1 MTQIG
6 CDSFHIYGSHSN
18 QTEAITFN
26 NLDCNYNCDC
36 STTQYDPICS
46 ADGITVFFSPCQAGC
61 RGVEEL
67 IVDHET
73 NKTIKKYL
81 DCKCVGSSS
90 RKKQNTVAYPW
101 PKEWP
106 ISDIPPPAASLD
118 HGKGIDYAFEGY
130 CRYIKYKYYFIMVVD
145 L

>member
-67 IVDHET
+67 IVDHKPVFGFPGGYKEVR
-73 NKTIKKYL
+73 N
-81 DCKCVGSSS
+81 
-90 RKKQNTVAYPW
+90 QN
-101 PKEWP
+101 E
-106 ISDIPPPAASLD
+106 IQRL
-118 HGKGIDYAFEGY
+118 
-130 CRYIKYKYYFIMVVD
+130 
-145 L
+145 